1 MTIALMFLLLLIFLI
16 SNVIWYNNGYKSGYE
31 DAKKENE
38 KFFNDNEL

>member
-1 MTIALMFLLLLIFLI
+1 MAIALMFLLFLIFLI

-31 DAKKENE
+31 DAKRENG